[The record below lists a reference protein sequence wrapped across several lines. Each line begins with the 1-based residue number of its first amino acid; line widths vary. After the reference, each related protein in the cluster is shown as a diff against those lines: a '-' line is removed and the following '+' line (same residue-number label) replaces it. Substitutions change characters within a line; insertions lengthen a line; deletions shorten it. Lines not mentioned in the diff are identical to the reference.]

1 MNYILL
7 TNQIHIV
14 IPARFGSSRL
24 PGKPL
29 RDIVGHPMI
38 WHVYQRALEAGFSSI
53 VVATD
58 DERIAE
64 VVKGFGGDVAMTSV
78 NHSSGTERL
87 AEVAEK
93 SGWAD
98 DDIVVNLQGDE
109 PLIDSQLISDVADLL
124 KNSSGAGLATLVTP
138 IKTFADFT
146 NPNVVKAVLSHSNE
160 ALYFSRAPIPWPRD
174 EFAAGS
180 EILPETDV
188 YRHIGMYAYRVDTL
202 KRIPTLSASPLE
214 QLESLEQL
222 RPLQHGITIQCGIIA
237 SAPAHGVDTEEDL
250 ARVIDIIKQA

>member
-1 MNYILL
+1 M
-7 TNQIHIV
+7 V
-14 IPARFGSSRL
+14 IPARYGSSRL

-29 RDIVGHPMI
+29 RDIVGQPMI

-58 DERIAE
+58 DRRIADVVEAFGGE
-64 VVKGFGGDVAMTSV
+64 VVMTSAKHV
-78 NHSSGTERL
+78 SGTDRL

-93 SGWAD
+93 LVWAD

-109 PLIDSQLISDVADLL
+109 PLIDAQLIADVAARLTD
-124 KNSSGAGLATLVTP
+124 SPDAGIATLVTP
-138 IKTFADFT
+138 INSLDDFI
-146 NPNVVKAVLSHSNE
+146 NPNVVKAVLSHSGQ

-174 EFAAGS
+174 QFS
-180 EILPETDV
+180 TTQRVLPETDV
-188 YRHIGMYAYRVDTL
+188 YRHIGMYAYRVATL
-202 KRIPTLSASPLE
+202 KKMPTLAVSPLE

-222 RPLQHGITIQCGIIA
+222 RALQHGIKIQCGVIA

-250 ARVIDIIKQA
+250 ARVIAIVEQANKEIA

>member
-1 MNYILL
+1 MS
-7 TNQIHIV
+7 QVRVV
-14 IPARFGSSRL
+14 IPARYGSSRL

-29 RDIVGHPMI
+29 RDIAGQPMI
-38 WHVYQRALEAGFSSI
+38 WHVYQRALEAGFKSI

-58 DERIAE
+58 DPRIEAA
-64 VVKGFGGDVAMTSV
+64 VKAFDGDVVITST
-78 NHSSGTERL
+78 NHESGTERL

-93 SGWAD
+93 LAWPD

-109 PLIDSQLISDVADLL
+109 PLIDAQLISDVADLL
-124 KNSSGAGLATLVTP
+124 KNSADAGLATLVTP

-146 NPNVVKAVLSHSNE
+146 NVNIVKAVLDHANQ
-160 ALYFSRAPIPWPRD
+160 AMYFSRAPIPWPR
-174 EFAAGS
+174 EQFAA
-180 EILPETDV
+180 EQQTLPETDV

-202 KRIPTLSASPLE
+202 KRIPTLSVSPLE

-222 RPLQHGITIQCGIIA
+222 RPLQHGIKIQCGIIA

-250 ARVIDIIKQA
+250 ARVIAIVKQVKA